1 MGGKGW
7 TGHTFQPC
15 TAVGLFHIIIQRCE
29 DLLSRKGKDLLR
41 LCSLI
46 TRFCQSYICLDQSRG
61 IKLNQVLEK
70 QEGQVEELEDKL
82 RHLTLAYPITMARPG
97 GGVSLNSSSVSR

>member
-1 MGGKGW
+1 M
-7 TGHTFQPC
+7 
-15 TAVGLFHIIIQRCE
+15 
-29 DLLSRKGKDLLR
+29 
-41 LCSLI
+41 
-46 TRFCQSYICLDQSRG
+46 
-61 IKLNQVLEK
+61 NQVLEK

>member
-1 MGGKGW
+1 MD
-7 TGHTFQPC
+7 T
-15 TAVGLFHIIIQRCE
+15 LFHPALRWVFFHILIQRCE

-46 TRFCQSYICLDQSRG
+46 TRFCQSYTCLKRSRG

-70 QEGQVEELEDKL
+70 QEGQVEEVEDKL